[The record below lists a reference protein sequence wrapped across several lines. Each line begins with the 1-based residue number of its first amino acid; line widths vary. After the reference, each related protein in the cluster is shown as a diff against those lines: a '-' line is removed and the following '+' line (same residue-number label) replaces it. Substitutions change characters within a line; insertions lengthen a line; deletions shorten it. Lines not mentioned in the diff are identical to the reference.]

1 MNNATRLVES
11 RTKTGKT
18 VKKYKETH
26 NFSTAV
32 ENYVENRLL
41 GVENSKILFDI
52 VDVRNNIGVFQN
64 SVFNESVRG
73 DNG

>member
-18 VKKYKETH
+18 VKKYKEIH
-26 NFSTAV
+26 NFSTTV